1 MTTEAWTVSYEAS
14 SAVYWDY
21 NPLQD
26 TCPPQD
32 LPYACVYIPILYFIT
47 FFIGFIGNLLVI
59 VLMAK
64 KRGSKRLVDTFV
76 LNLAVADLVFVLT
89 LPLWAVSAAHGN
101 KWYFG
106 ESLCKFS
113 SFIISVNRSSSILFL
128 MGMSVE
134 RYLVVMKRVDSKS
147 TGTKNCL
154 IIACGCIWAVSLLLG
169 IPSLMYRKLSL
180 SEDTTGELCEDEDS
194 VAFQV
199 LSLAL
204 LILTFLL
211 PLGVILFCY
220 CSISFKL
227 LNHIRL
233 GKGTKNS
240 LQIIFTIIGAFIC
253 CWLPFNAFK
262 AFLFFSSMFQGADL
276 SCWALMA
283 LRRGLTISACLAFM
297 NSCVNPIIYALMDR
311 HFRHQVLPQRLRVC
325 GAFQETRQTSGLSF
339 STTTESSL
347 MFASRNKPSS
357 PASIRPE
364 M

>member
-1 MTTEAWTVSYEAS
+1 MNTEAWTGSYEAS

-21 NPLQD
+21 NLLQD

-32 LPYACVYIPILYFIT
+32 LPYACVYIPMLYFIA

-64 KRGSKRLVDTFV
+64 KRGRKRLVDMFV

-89 LPLWAVSAAHGN
+89 LPFWAVSAAHGN

-106 ESLCKFS
+106 EGLCKFS

-134 RYLVVMKRVDSKS
+134 RYLVVMKHVDSKS

-154 IIACGCIWAVSLLLG
+154 IIVCGCIWAVSLLLG
-169 IPSLMYRKLSL
+169 IPSLMFRKL
-180 SEDTTGELCEDEDS
+180 DTTGELCEDEDS

-227 LNHIRL
+227 LNHISL

-262 AFLFFSSMFQGADL
+262 AFLFFSSMFQVADL
-276 SCWALMA
+276 SCRTLMA

-311 HFRHQVLPQRLRVC
+311 HFRRQLLPQRLWVC
-325 GAFQETRQTSGLSF
+325 GTFQKTRQTSGLSF
-339 STTTESSL
+339 SSTTESRL

-357 PASIRPE
+357 PAFIRPE

>member
-1 MTTEAWTVSYEAS
+1 MTTEAWTVNYEAS
-14 SAVYWDY
+14 SAVYSDY

-32 LPYACVYIPILYFIT
+32 LPYAWVYIPILYFIA
-47 FFIGFIGNLLVI
+47 FFVGFMGNLLVI

-64 KRGSKRLVDTFV
+64 KKGSKRLVDTFV
-76 LNLAVADLVFVLT
+76 LNLAVADLVFVCT
-89 LPLWAVSAAHGN
+89 LPLWAVSAAYDN

-106 ESLCKFS
+106 EGMCKFS

-169 IPSLMYRKLSL
+169 IPSMMYRKLSH

-194 VAFQV
+194 IA
-199 LSLAL
+199 
-204 LILTFLL
+204 
-211 PLGVILFCY
+211 
-220 CSISFKL
+220 
-227 LNHIRL
+227 
-233 GKGTKNS
+233 
-240 LQIIFTIIGAFIC
+240 
-253 CWLPFNAFK
+253 
-262 AFLFFSSMFQGADL
+262 FQGADL

-297 NSCVNPIIYALMDR
+297 NSCVNPIIYALMDH
-311 HFRHQVLPQRLRVC
+311 HFRRQVLQQRLRVC
-325 GAFQETRQTSGLSF
+325 GAFQETQQTSVLSV
-339 STTTESSL
+339 SSATESSL
-347 MFASRNKPSS
+347 MFASRNKPPS